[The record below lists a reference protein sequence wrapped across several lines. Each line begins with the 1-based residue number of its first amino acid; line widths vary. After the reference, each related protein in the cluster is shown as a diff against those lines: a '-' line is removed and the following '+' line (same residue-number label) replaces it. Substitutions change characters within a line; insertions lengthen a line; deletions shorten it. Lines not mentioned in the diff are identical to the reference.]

1 MAFSLFGKKDK
12 NKADELVEQDLT
24 QRVEEIP
31 LNQIMPNQFQP
42 RTVFDQE
49 KIEELAET
57 IKIHGLIQP
66 IVLRE
71 MEENSEES
79 RYEIIAG
86 ERRYRAAVYLEMETI
101 PAIVQEFT
109 DDESAALALI
119 ENLQRE
125 QLTPIEEAVA
135 YQSLLEMNGVTQ
147 EALAKQV
154 GKSQSAVANKLR
166 LLKLPKG
173 IQEAVLAKEIS
184 ERHARSLLALE
195 SEEDQLKVLDKIRDN
210 HLNVKQTDEL
220 IREFL
225 TKKDEKPKKKA
236 NLRLVSKDAR
246 IALNTIK
253 ESVSMV
259 QKGGMD
265 LNINEQESDDFFE
278 ITIQI
283 PKNKK

>member
-71 MEENSEES
+71 IEENSEES

-86 ERRYRAAVYLEMETI
+86 ERRYRAAVHLEMETI

-173 IQEAVLAKEIS
+173 IQESVLAKEIS

-195 SEEDQLKVLDKIRDN
+195 SEEEQLKVLDKIRDN

-220 IREFL
+220 IREL
-225 TKKDEKPKKKA
+225 LMKKDEKPKKKA
-236 NLRLVSKDAR
+236 KLRLVSKDAR

-265 LNINEQESDDFFE
+265 LNINEQESDEFFE

>member
-12 NKADELVEQDLT
+12 NKADELVAQDLT

-225 TKKDEKPKKKA
+225 TKK
-236 NLRLVSKDAR
+236 R
-246 IALNTIK
+246 
-253 ESVSMV
+253 
-259 QKGGMD
+259 
-265 LNINEQESDDFFE
+265 
-278 ITIQI
+278 
-283 PKNKK
+283 

>member
-71 MEENSEES
+71 IEENSEES

-86 ERRYRAAVYLEMETI
+86 ERRYRAAVHLEMETI

-147 EALAKQV
+147 EAVAKQV

-173 IQEAVLAKEIS
+173 IQESVLAKEIS

-195 SEEDQLKVLDKIRDN
+195 NEEEQLKVLDKIRDN

-220 IREFL
+220 IREL
-225 TKKDEKPKKKA
+225 LMKKDEKPKKKA
-236 NLRLVSKDAR
+236 KLRLVSKDAR

-265 LNINEQESDDFFE
+265 LNINEQESDEFFE

>member
-71 MEENSEES
+71 IEENSEET

-86 ERRYRAAVYLEMETI
+86 ERRYRAAVHLEMETI

-173 IQEAVLAKEIS
+173 IQESVLAKEIS

-195 SEEDQLKVLDKIRDN
+195 SEEEQLKVLDKIRDN
-210 HLNVKQTDEL
+210 HLSVKQTDEL
-220 IREFL
+220 IREL
-225 TKKDEKPKKKA
+225 LMKKDEKPKKKA
-236 NLRLVSKDAR
+236 KLRLVSKDAR

-265 LNINEQESDDFFE
+265 LNINEQESDEFFE

>member
-12 NKADELVEQDLT
+12 NKADELVAQDLT